1 MSPPSVAALTFGH
14 VTEEGGDSEGVDEH
28 ADRLGG
34 YQVAPRL
41 CVAYPG
47 YHPPHLGVPQTH
59 THTHAHSDTTK
70 ESRHTRQKTKE

>member
-59 THTHAHSDTTK
+59 THTHT
-70 ESRHTRQKTKE
+70 Q